1 MVAIAI
7 SQGSRISG
15 GGDNKDNNKDPNLV
29 SYCFLCTH
37 SENLGYLLLT
47 LNMFVP
53 IENGSGK
60 IFQT

>member
-15 GGDNKDNNKDPNLV
+15 GGDNKYNNKDPNLV
-29 SYCFLCTH
+29 SYCLLCRR

-53 IENGSGK
+53 IENRSGK